1 MAAAASKTPAAAARV
16 LSNDELES
24 ALDFELDKSSVLRD
38 KLHGA
43 FDGLSRTFALL
54 EDFRQPAA
62 EEEEF
67 DRPLLFSDFLRQH
80 GELSSAG
87 LSEPGDVESKQNGSA
102 GIPGPQL
109 NLLTK
114 LGFESVAPTVP
125 GVSLWPAGRG
135 VTSVQGQAPSITTS
149 HNTAASAAAAA
160 AAAAAS
166 PHPFDKHRRPD
177 SPTRTPPPA
186 PTPAVAN
193 VSGAVSVSKL
203 LERLKRTQQQQQQQQ
218 QQQLNQQEQS

>member
-1 MAAAASKTPAAAARV
+1 MAAAKTQPAAAARV

-43 FDGLSRTFALL
+43 FDGLSRTFALM
-54 EDFRQPAA
+54 EDFRHPAA
-62 EEEEF
+62 EEEF

-218 QQQLNQQEQS
+218 QQLHQQQQS